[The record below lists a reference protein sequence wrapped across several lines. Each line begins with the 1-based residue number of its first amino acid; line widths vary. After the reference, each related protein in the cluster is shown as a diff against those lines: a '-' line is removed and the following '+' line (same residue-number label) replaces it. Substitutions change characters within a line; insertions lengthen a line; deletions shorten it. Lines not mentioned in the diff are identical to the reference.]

1 MPTLP
6 IQLSSSSGE
15 PIYRQIE
22 DQLARLIRSGEA
34 APSSLLPSVREL
46 SEQLGGSAI
55 TIRRAYDDLTR
66 EGLLVRRQGQGT
78 FVARDIA
85 TTLRAR
91 SIREAED
98 SLSRALVEARQMG
111 LKGPALRAAVE
122 AMLTGADED
131 DEPTS

>member
-1 MPTLP
+1 MTDPLP
-6 IQLSSSSGE
+6 IKLSGASGE

-22 DQLARLIRSGEA
+22 DQLARLIRSGEVA
-34 APSSLLPSVREL
+34 ASQLLPSVREL
-46 SEQLGGSAI
+46 AEQLEVSAI

-78 FVARDIA
+78 FVARDVA

-98 SLSRALVEARQMG
+98 AVGKALVHARQMG

-122 AMLTGADED
+122 ALLGDED
-131 DEPTS
+131 PDL

>member
-6 IQLSSSSGE
+6 IQLSQSSWE

-22 DQLARLIRSGEA
+22 DQIARLIRSGEA
-34 APSSLLPSVREL
+34 QPSQLLPSVRQL
-46 SEQLGGSAI
+46 SEQLGVSAI

-91 SIREAED
+91 SLREAED
-98 SLSRALVEARQMG
+98 VVSRALIEARQMG
-111 LKGPALRAAVE
+111 LKGSALRAAVE
-122 AMLTGADED
+122 ALLEGDETD
-131 DEPTS
+131 S